1 MQAFPNT
8 AMDKPEPASRSTP
21 SGLFVT
27 VDELRYFFRP
37 EHAPEDRPHLFN
49 YHLTIHNHS
58 ETTVTILARKWVLQ
72 YNNGEVDVFEG
83 DKVVGKTPVLAP
95 RESFSYDSFHMVG
108 LNAKVNGA
116 FHGVDAQGK
125 TISVSIPVFDLN
137 IPGEKEC
144 S

>member
-1 MQAFPNT
+1 M

-21 SGLFVT
+21 NGLFVT
-27 VDELRYFFRP
+27 VDELLYFFRP

-58 ETTVTILARKWVLQ
+58 ETTVTILARKWVVN
-72 YNNGEVDVFEG
+72 YVDGEVDVFEG
-83 DKVVGKTPVLAP
+83 DKVVGKTPVLSP

-108 LNAKVNGA
+108 KDANVNGA
-116 FHGVDAQGK
+116 FHGVDGK
-125 TISVSIPVFDLN
+125 GNTISVSIPVFALN